1 MSDSEEERI
10 SLNKLINTSD
20 SEEECTSLNIAA
32 KRNHYECL
40 KLLLESCSD
49 KETISFF
56 NMTPLLCATSK
67 GHIEC
72 MKLLLDAGVD
82 KDAMNDEGWT
92 PLMYAAAYGFTDG
105 VKLLLDYG
113 ADVYKRNNEEESAF
127 DLTETN
133 YVDKECKDLLFNFI
147 YNDTED
153 EYEKLKFAVINGKL
167 EIIESLINEDGI
179 IKNINKECVLHLAA
193 TNCDYKC
200 TKLLLDYGVDVNK
213 TDNDGWTAL
222 MIAAMNWDNDIQKL
236 LLDAGAEVNIVN
248 SDGKTALIIADDNHV
263 EELELLINATY
274 NDVADKVLN
283 SISKQDIIFDTAFII
298 FKKTLKNTIPNEYI
312 NIDNKDI
319 HEKIYKLFQEK
330 FSKFN
335 NKTP

>member
-82 KDAMNDEGWT
+82 KDAVNDEGWT
-92 PLMYAAAYGFTDG
+92 PLMYAAADGFTDG

-113 ADVYKRNNEEESAF
+113 VDVYKRNNAEESAF

-153 EYEKLKFAVINGKL
+153 KDDKLLFAVLNNKL
-167 EIIESLINEDGI
+167 EIVESLINDDGI
-179 IKNINKECVLHLAA
+179 IKDINKSFYAAVCEGNEECI
-193 TNCDYKC
+193 
-200 TKLLLDYGVDVNK
+200 KLFLDYGVDVNK
-213 TDNDGWTAL
+213 TNNDGWTAL
-222 MIAAMNWDNDIQKL
+222 MNASYNWETDIQKL
-236 LLDAGAEVNIVN
+236 LLDAGAEVNMV
-248 SDGKTALIIADDNHV
+248 DPCGYTALMIAMNNDV
-263 EELELLINATY
+263 EDLELLIDATY
-274 NDVADKVLN
+274 NDIANKVLKVV
-283 SISKQDIIFDTAFII
+283 SKHDIIFDTAFII
-298 FKKTLKNTIPNEYI
+298 FKKIVKKTFPNEFG
-312 NIDNKDI
+312 NKYFNRYNK
-319 HEKIYKLFQEK
+319 KIQLYKLFQEK